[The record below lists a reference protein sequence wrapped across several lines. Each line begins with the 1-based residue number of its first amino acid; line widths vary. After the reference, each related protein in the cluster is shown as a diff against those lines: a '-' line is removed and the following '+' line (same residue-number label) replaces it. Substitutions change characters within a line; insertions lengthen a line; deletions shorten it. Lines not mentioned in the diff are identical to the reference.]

1 MFHASFL
8 DLLISIRETFT
19 MRKLSSL
26 FGLGAVASALLLA
39 GCATAPMGPTVTV
52 MPAPGMPFD
61 QFQAIDASCR
71 AFAAQQTAGYSQAAG
86 NSGVVSG
93 ATGAVLGAA
102 AGALIGG
109 NSQGAGVGAGLGLL
123 AGSAGGAGTYSDTQ
137 GSAQHA
143 YNIAYEQCMYSRGA
157 QVPGYAAPRY
167 VPPPPSYAPPPPA
180 YNPGQPQTYPP
191 ARPPGY

>member
-1 MFHASFL
+1 
-8 DLLISIRETFT
+8 
-19 MRKLSSL
+19 MRKLPFL
-26 FGLGAVASALLLA
+26 GLGAVASALLLA
-39 GCATAPMGPTVTV
+39 GCASAPLGPTIAV
-52 MPAPGMPFD
+52 MPAPGMPFE

-71 AFAAQQTAGYSQAAG
+71 NFAAQRVAGYSQSAS
-86 NSGVVSG
+86 NSGLVSG

-137 GSAQHA
+137 GGSQRA
-143 YNIAYEQCMYSRGA
+143 YNIAYQQCMYSRGA

-167 VPPPPSYAPPPPA
+167 VPPPSYAPPAPG

-191 ARPPGY
+191 AQQPGY

>member
-1 MFHASFL
+1 
-8 DLLISIRETFT
+8 
-19 MRKLSSL
+19 MRKLSFLALASV
-26 FGLGAVASALLLA
+26 GSALFLA
-39 GCATAPMGPTVTV
+39 GCATAPMGPTIAV
-52 MPAPGMPFD
+52 MPAPGMPFE

-71 AFAAQQTAGYSQAAG
+71 AFAAQQIGGYSQSAA

-137 GSAQHA
+137 YGAQRA
-143 YNIAYEQCMYSRGA
+143 YNIAYQQCMYSKGA

-167 VPPPPSYAPPPPA
+167 IPPPSYAPPAPGYAPPPPA
-180 YNPGQPQTYPP
+180 YNPAQPQTYPP
-191 ARPPGY
+191 AQQPGY